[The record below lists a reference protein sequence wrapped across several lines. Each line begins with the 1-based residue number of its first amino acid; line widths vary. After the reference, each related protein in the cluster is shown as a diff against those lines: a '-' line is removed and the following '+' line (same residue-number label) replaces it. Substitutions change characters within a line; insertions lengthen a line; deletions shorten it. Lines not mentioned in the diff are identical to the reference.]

1 MLADEDQGKC
11 TLRIGTHLYL
21 FDDNM
26 EQVSRLPHLLEDL
39 LLLVNYAFKKLTK
52 HARKNWLAAVLFF
65 SFLFKGYT

>member
-1 MLADEDQGKC
+1 MYVKN
-11 TLRIGTHLYL
+11 RYLYL

-26 EQVSRLPHLLEDL
+26 EQISRLPHLPEDLL

-65 SFLFKGYT
+65 LFLFKGYT